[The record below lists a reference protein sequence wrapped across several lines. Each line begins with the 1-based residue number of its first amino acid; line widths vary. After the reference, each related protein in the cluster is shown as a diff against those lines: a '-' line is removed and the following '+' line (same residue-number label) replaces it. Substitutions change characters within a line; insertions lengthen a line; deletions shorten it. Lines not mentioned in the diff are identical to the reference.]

1 MNTVLLDGLL
11 DRALARQ
18 ITFPEILAALSQ
30 EGIESYHVDFRR
42 NECRYY
48 GGRGDSYVATVEFGH
63 DGVAADFFPEKLEAA
78 NRRVRVGE
86 AGYADFVREAAA
98 AGCAG
103 YAVYLRGKLARY
115 WGRDGGEHVEH
126 FPGQPASR
134 PDPGGAMSG
143 GGPGSGAGVP
153 PAARGA
159 GFSLCAGPRGPKEAA
174 MDKMA
179 RSAIRHA
186 DIRATPEKVYAFL
199 SSPMNWP
206 EYAVVNLRSVSPG
219 RDGWFRATTRFGQGE
234 IRVDG
239 VKEFGI
245 LDHVWRD
252 PQASWKVYARVV
264 PNGDGAT
271 VMFTLF
277 QPPVMS
283 DAQFDQAMEEMG
295 VEMAKL
301 KDVLER

>member
-30 EGIESYHVDFRR
+30 EGIESYQVDFLRH
-42 NECRYY
+42 ECRYY
-48 GGRGDSYVATVEFGH
+48 GGRGESFVATVGFGH
-63 DGVAADFFPEKLEAA
+63 DGVAADFSAEKLEAI
-78 NRRVRVGE
+78 NGRVRAGE
-86 AGYADFVREAAA
+86 AGYADFVRGAAA

-115 WGRDGGEHVEH
+115 YGRDGGEHVEY
-126 FPGQPASR
+126 
-134 PDPGGAMSG
+134 
-143 GGPGSGAGVP
+143 
-153 PAARGA
+153 
-159 GFSLCAGPRGPKEAA
+159 LPRGPKETA

-179 RSAIRHA
+179 RSAIRHV
-186 DIRATPEKVYAFL
+186 DIRATPERVYAFL

-206 EYAVVNLRSVSPG
+206 EFAVVNLRSVSPG
-219 RDGWFRATTRFGQGE
+219 RDGWFQAMTRFGRGE

-239 VKEFGI
+239 VREFGI

-283 DAQFDQAMEEMG
+283 HAQFDQATEELG

-301 KDVLER
+301 KEVLER